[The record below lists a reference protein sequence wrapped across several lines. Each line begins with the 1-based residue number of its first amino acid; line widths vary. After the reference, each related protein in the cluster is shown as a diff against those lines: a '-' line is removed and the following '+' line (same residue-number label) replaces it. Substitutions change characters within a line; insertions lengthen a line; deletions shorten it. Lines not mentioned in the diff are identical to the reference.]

1 MKTKSIL
8 EIIGSSLLVALLA
21 IIIGSY
27 SPGVRAAQYDVAY
40 PIRISGTGALL
51 LPYLGTTGTWNVLTV
66 TSTNGFVQTTGSGL
80 TVNPSPVISGTAAI
94 AAVSGTNISA
104 GTLGFSSSNTLVIY
118 GTAGN
123 WKNVP

>member
-8 EIIGSSLLVALLA
+8 EIIGSFIIVALAA

-27 SPGVRAAQYDVAY
+27 LPATRAAQYDVAY
-40 PIRISGTGALL
+40 PIRISGTGALS
-51 LPYLGTTGTWNVLTV
+51 LPYLGTTGTWNALAV
-66 TSTNGFVQTTGSGL
+66 TDTNGVVQTTGSGL

-94 AAVSGTNISA
+94 AAVSGTNIAA